1 MGKSL
6 IRVGAVVGLLAL
18 GAYFGA
24 AFLPLPARVAYTL
37 VFAMGPLLALSFL
50 GMHEALAAHRRSIAA
65 YFGCALGFAAG
76 VLVNLMLV
84 IQGANNILRE
94 EAHAGLE
101 PPAAEQAETVWRSV
115 NRVQFSIDVSWDIF
129 ICLAGLLVGIAMLS
143 HPTFGKL
150 LGWFGIASSTL
161 LLALNLYTFPIA
173 PAYAGLVD
181 LGPLVALWYG
191 VVFARMLSVRD
202 WSESARHA
210 PPAPD

>member
-1 MGKSL
+1 MEKSL
-6 IRVGAVVGLLAL
+6 IRVGAIFGLLAL
-18 GAYFGA
+18 FSYFGA
-24 AFLPLPARVAYTL
+24 VFLPLPTRIGYML

-50 GMHEALAAHRRSIAA
+50 GVHEALVAHRRSITA

-101 PPAAEQAETVWRSV
+101 PRAAEQAESVWGAV

-129 ICLAGLLVGIAMLS
+129 ICLAGIMIGIAMLS
-143 HPTFGKL
+143 HPKFGKIF
-150 LGWFGIASSTL
+150 GWSGIAFSTL
-161 LLALNLYTFPIA
+161 LLVLNLYTFPIG
-173 PAYAGLVD
+173 PAYAGLID

-191 VVFARMLSVRD
+191 VVFTRMLLAGDRSD
-202 WSESARHA
+202 TELGMPAAR
-210 PPAPD
+210 

>member
-1 MGKSL
+1 MGRSL

-18 GAYFGA
+18 FAYFGA
-24 AFLPLPARVAYTL
+24 VFLPLPARIGYML

-50 GMHEALAAHRRSIAA
+50 GVHEALVAHRRSITA

-101 PPAAEQAETVWRSV
+101 PQAGEQAETVWRAV

-129 ICLAGLLVGIAMLS
+129 ICLAGVLIGIAMLS
-143 HPTFGKL
+143 HPRFGKIF
-150 LGWFGIASSTL
+150 GWSGIALSTL
-161 LLALNLYTFPIA
+161 LLALNLYTFPIG

-181 LGPLVALWYG
+181 VGPLVALWYG
-191 VVFARMLSVRD
+191 AVFARMLFVSD
-202 WSESARHA
+202 WSETALRA
-210 PPAPD
+210 PPALH